1 MYFKYLKY
9 VLRHKW
15 YVFIECCKLGIPIRG
30 ILHDLSKFRPS
41 EFIPYARYFYGKWMK
56 EAEWHGDVRNYVPWK
71 YTEMGVKAAFDK
83 AWLLHQKRNPHHWQF
98 WILKYDSDGIKILA
112 MPDKYRKEMIADWI
126 GAGLAI
132 TGKRDIHGWY
142 SKNQNK
148 IILHPL
154 TRDWVNNEVS
164 KCKL

>member
-1 MYFKYLKY
+1 MTAYLKYLSY

-15 YVFIECCKLGIPIRG
+15 FVFIECCKLGIPWQG
-30 ILHDLSKFRPS
+30 IIHDISKFLPG

-71 YTEMGVKAAFDK
+71 YTEMGVKAALDK

-112 MPDKYRKEMIADWI
+112 MPDKYRKEMLADWI
-126 GAGLAI
+126 GAGKAQ
-132 TGKRDIHGWY
+132 GKPDTKAWY
-142 SKNQNK
+142 EANK
-148 IILHPL
+148 DKMQFHPE
-154 TRDWVNNEVS
+154 TRKWIETMLGVRP
-164 KCKL
+164 